1 MLLEWADGD
10 ALDTC
15 KELER
20 KLRRPFTGIYIYIT
34 GTKLASDPVVGA
46 SVTGHVGCKAQLV
59 KQIGACVYIDDQ
71 QQLLNE
77 AAEAQANRAYKPTHK
92 LT

>member
-1 MLLEWADGD
+1 MTLAKSWRGSCADHSLE
-10 ALDTC
+10 
-15 KELER
+15 
-20 KLRRPFTGIYIYIT
+20 YIYIT